1 MLNETGVHPR
11 LEMMLGRLC
20 SSEGGSAYNML
31 NEESEYKLMFVHTLV
46 WEWNTPK
53 CEKWFTKCCKKW
65 VTPLFYIPDI
75 LYFDTKEKWF

>member
-46 WEWNTPK
+46 
-53 CEKWFTKCCKKW
+53 
-65 VTPLFYIPDI
+65 
-75 LYFDTKEKWF
+75 